1 VGGVIVVALRIEI
14 NRAPFDFIEG
24 ESELVSGFNI
34 EVGAQGFA
42 FIFMGEY
49 LLLLFFT
56 VFLVRILCNSQRRIL
71 FIFLIFF
78 LFSRCVFPRYRY
90 DKFLYLVW
98 KKVFF
103 LRMFFTTIMLY
114 N

>member
-1 VGGVIVVALRIEI
+1 M

-42 FIFMGEY
+42 FIFIGEY

-56 VFLVRILCNSQRRIL
+56 VFLTRALCRSQRRIL
-71 FIFLIFF
+71 FVFIIFF
-78 LFSRCVFPRYRY
+78 LFCRCVFPRYRY

-103 LRMFFTTIMLY
+103 LSIFLLLLCCRI
-114 N
+114 NHR